1 MTKSLDE
8 GSLLVDDTLGLGL
21 GELARYRITIDQDC
35 EDLGNLVENSQIYLT
50 FKNTESALLR
60 PIYLTGPYSFY
71 VDVQPHNYNE
81 FEPFDED
88 IQFCD
93 DVKPNDVFRA
103 VLKINENSRI
113 GDSNR
118 YSWQINIS
126 SQLSVT
132 KLPTLGFRVCVST
145 QELREMPHSS
155 TSSVKGFLCEKWDT
169 HQIWNLPPR
178 YPDLPLHLVIVTHG
192 IFSNVGCDMIYL
204 KDRIEEAAKG
214 ESRSSLS
221 NVVVRG
227 YRGNQG
233 RSSKGI
239 KANGIRMGRFVIE
252 LVDELRKQYDLKYIS
267 FVGHS
272 LGGPTQSMALR
283 YVCLERPDIFDPKEG
298 LEPMHFITLASPYLG
313 VAGEVPPF
321 VTLALDLGVLGQTGA
336 DLNLSRTFFM
346 SKMGL
351 VKKGDNLGKYKFRP
365 LLEIIPSDPV
375 ISLIQRF
382 KNRTTYANVLHDGIV
397 PLRTAA
403 LLYLDWKG
411 LGDVHGVRKGGGKED
426 TGTPEYSNKN
436 DTTGEIPEEKM
447 DKKSALKYILP
458 QAALR
463 RGYKRYQ
470 RTQTRYP
477 RSDEDKQ
484 SGSDGEERIAPPPNA
499 NPLISAANI
508 IIAPLPTQ
516 EYLRDP
522 KERGDKIIHD
532 KLYYPDELPPPHYR
546 KRDLFK
552 KIIYPNDRIYR
563 VQERIARQWQET
575 STWRKVLV
583 SLEPDSHN
591 NIVVRRKFV
600 NAFGWVVVDHLTKN
614 HFGSESHSKGDKDKN

>member
-1 MTKSLDE
+1 MTQSQDE
-8 GSLLVDDTLGLGL
+8 GLLLVDDSLRLGL
-21 GELARYRITIDQDC
+21 GELARYRITIDR
-35 EDLGNLVENSQIYLT
+35 NSDEFRGLLDDSEVHLT
-50 FKNTESALLR
+50 FKNTESALLK

-81 FEPFDED
+81 FEKFGED
-88 IQFCD
+88 VQFCD
-93 DVKPNDVFRA
+93 DVKPNDTFRA

-113 GDSNR
+113 ESTSKH
-118 YSWQINIS
+118 SWQINIS
-126 SQLSVT
+126 CQLSVT
-132 KLPTLGFRVCVST
+132 KIPLLAFRLCIST
-145 QELREMPHSS
+145 EKLLEMPHMPV
-155 TSSVKGFLCEKWDT
+155 SSVKGFMCEKWDT
-169 HQIWNLPPR
+169 QQLWNLPPR
-178 YPDLPLHLVIVTHG
+178 FLDRPVHLVILTHG
-192 IFSNVGCDMIYL
+192 IFSNIGCDMVYL
-204 KDRIEEAAKG
+204 KDRIEDYT
-214 ESRSSLS
+214 RDDSSSPTS
-221 NVVVRG
+221 NVVIRG
-227 YRGNQG
+227 YMGNQG

-239 KANGIRMGRFVIE
+239 KANGIRMGKFIIDA
-252 LVDELRKQYDLKYIS
+252 VDEMRKQCDLKYIS

-283 YVCLERPDIFDPKEG
+283 YVCVERADIFDPEKG
-298 LEPMHFITLASPYLG
+298 LEPIHFITLASPYLG

-321 VTLALDLGVLGQTGA
+321 VTIAFNMGVLGQTGA
-336 DLNLSRTFFM
+336 DLNLNRTFFT
-346 SKMGL
+346 SKDGL
-351 VKKGDNLGKYKFRP
+351 VKKGESLGKYKFRP

-411 LGDVHGVRKGGGKED
+411 LGDVRGIRQGDGKED
-426 TGTPEYSNKN
+426 EGTPEYSNKN
-436 DTTGEIPEEKM
+436 NTTGEIPEEKM
-447 DKKSALKYILP
+447 DKKSALKYVLP

-470 RTQTRYP
+470 RTQTKSP
-477 RSDEDKQ
+477 Q
-484 SGSDGEERIAPPPNA
+484 SDGNSDDPNHKDEIAPPPNA

-522 KERGDKIIHD
+522 EERADKIIHD

-575 STWRKVLV
+575 CTWRKVLV

-600 NAFGWVVVDHLTKN
+600 NAFGWVVVDHLARN
-614 HFGSESHSKGDKDKN
+614 HFGSESHTNGDTTKN